1 MGVDGGSPWD
11 RNERVSEYHEE
22 ARKMSE
28 ILGSI
33 TKVEDDDYQGK
44 DFKKVT
50 LANGQVLKVKYG
62 REGSLRAKWELL
74 QEGKA
79 IKFIMGEYQG
89 KPFVKD
95 IESLAEQLQPAVN
108 PNETGMPQQDEVD
121 KALSEARTT
130 LNTPNPQ
137 NRSYALSYAKDW
149 CGVKVQG
156 GEDIKTADV
165 IRVAKEFA
173 KYLDNG

>member
-1 MGVDGGSPWD
+1 
-11 RNERVSEYHEE
+11 
-22 ARKMSE
+22 MSE

-33 TKVEDDDYQGK
+33 SKVEDDDYQGK

-62 REGSLRAKWELL
+62 KEGSLKAKWGLL

-79 IKFIMGEYQG
+79 IKFTMGEYQG
-89 KPFVKD
+89 KPFVSD
-95 IESLAEQLQPAVN
+95 IESIAELLKPAVN
-108 PNETGMPQQDEVD
+108 PNDTPIPQQAEID
-121 KALSEARTT
+121 KVFDEAREKVATS
-130 LNTPNPQ
+130 NPQ

-149 CGVKVQG
+149 CGLKLQAGV
-156 GEDIKTADV
+156 DLKTADV
-165 IRVAKEFA
+165 ITVAKEFA

>member
-1 MGVDGGSPWD
+1 
-11 RNERVSEYHEE
+11 
-22 ARKMSE
+22 MSE

-50 LANGQVLKVKYG
+50 LVNGQVLKVKYG
-62 REGSLRAKWELL
+62 KEGSLKAKWGLL

-79 IKFIMGEYQG
+79 IKFVMGEYQG

-95 IESLAEQLQPAVN
+95 IESIAEQLQPAVN

-121 KALSEARTT
+121 KALSEARAK

-149 CGVKVQG
+149 CGLKLQA
-156 GEDIKTADV
+156 GEDLITADV

>member
-1 MGVDGGSPWD
+1 
-11 RNERVSEYHEE
+11 
-22 ARKMSE
+22 MSE

-33 TKVEDDDYQGK
+33 IKVEDDDYQGK

-62 REGSLRAKWELL
+62 KEGILKAKWGLL

-79 IKFIMGEYQG
+79 IKFTMGDYQG
-89 KPFVKD
+89 KPFVSD
-95 IESLAEQLQPAVN
+95 IESIAELLKPAVN
-108 PNETGMPQQDEVD
+108 PNETEIPQQEEAD
-121 KALSEARTT
+121 KALDEARAK

-137 NRSYALSYAKDW
+137 NRGYALSYAKDW
-149 CGVKVQG
+149 CGLKLQAGV
-156 GEDIKTADV
+156 DLKTADV
-165 IRVAKEFA
+165 ITVAKEFA